1 MEAPSGGDAQSA
13 TYKDNYIPK
22 FENTTASYKEWR
34 KRIALYGGRMKQQN
48 RSTEVGL
55 NVLSMLTGASWRQCE
70 DLSLDA
76 LEKENGLD
84 VILARL
90 DKQWQ
95 YAEKV
100 EMPEA
105 FEKYFFKT
113 NRQPGQT
120 LLVYCTESAQALREL
135 GKYNVQIPDEVAG
148 WLLLR
153 RSGLTKEQKQLVQ
166 TTVGTKL
173 KVAEVEKALY
183 TILGQDHVSI
193 PTGQRQSKFH
203 GGRRWRNERV
213 QYAEDENE
221 TWNDEDAYA
230 AYEASLEANDDHD
243 ASWNDESS
251 EWGY

>member
-34 KRIALYGGRMKQQN
+34 KRIALYGGRMKQRN

-95 YAEKV
+95 YDEKV

-105 FEKYFFKT
+105 YLRSTFSRRIDSRDKRYWCTARSRHKPCGNSENTMFKY
-113 NRQPGQT
+113 RM
-120 LLVYCTESAQALREL
+120 
-135 GKYNVQIPDEVAG
+135 
-148 WLLLR
+148 
-153 RSGLTKEQKQLVQ
+153 RSRG
-166 TTVGTKL
+166 GCC
-173 KVAEVEKALY
+173 
-183 TILGQDHVSI
+183 S
-193 PTGQRQSKFH
+193 
-203 GGRRWRNERV
+203 GGR
-213 QYAEDENE
+213 A
-221 TWNDEDAYA
+221 
-230 AYEASLEANDDHD
+230 
-243 ASWNDESS
+243 
-251 EWGY
+251 